1 MVAHREWY
9 VFFRFFLHFLVGQGA
24 TDKGAC

>member
-1 MVAHREWY
+1 MVTYRERY
-9 VFFRFFLHFLVGQGA
+9 VFFRFLFHFLVGQGA